1 MFKTLSQS
9 LLGLVFPS
17 TCDSCGTL
25 LSPRQVGACK
35 PCLSRIL
42 FIQGPHCPTCGRTHI
57 FSPQSCEACRGE
69 IFHFDRAYA
78 CASYEGP
85 LKKLL
90 QAYKFNGHKNLR
102 QFFVTLLADFAS
114 HNIDL
119 SKIDAVVSVPMDPR
133 KQRER
138 GFNQAALLGSS
149 LARKIHKPYVGSAL
163 ICRQDLIP
171 QSSLGK
177 ADRKRHVQGVFQITN
192 GQQLLRKDILL
203 VDDILTTGHTASE
216 CAAVLKAG
224 GAGTVTALSV
234 ARGI

>member
-25 LSPRQVGACK
+25 LSPRQVGVCK

-42 FIQGPHCPTCGRTHI
+42 VIQGPHCPTCGRMHL

-69 IFHFDRAYA
+69 SFHFDRAYA
-78 CASYEGP
+78 CTSYDGP
-85 LKKLL
+85 IKKLL

-102 QFFVTLLADFAS
+102 QLFVTLLADFATQ
-114 HNIDL
+114 NIDL

-133 KQRER
+133 KQRDR

-149 LARKIHKPYVGSAL
+149 LARKIQKPFINSAL

-171 QSSLGK
+171 QSSLNK
-177 ADRKRHVQGVFQITN
+177 ADRKRHVQGVFQVTKD
-192 GQQLLRKDILL
+192 QLLRGKDILL
-203 VDDILTTGHTASE
+203 IDDILTTGHTASE